1 MPEKI
6 KVGEAKLKRAN
17 EILGIIFY
25 AIWILVGLF
34 FLLFIYGN
42 IKQGALTG
50 LFRPSKVQ
58 NEQAQPP
65 TETTIPGVG
74 KINIGCVQEA
84 LSTEAI
90 QKILTS
96 GNTSN
101 LTDEE
106 RAKLEPCI
114 LEKEAT
120 PSPSSEK

>member
-6 KVGEAKLKRAN
+6 KIGEAKLKRAN

-42 IKQGALTG
+42 IRQGALTG
-50 LFRPSKVQ
+50 LFRSSEVQ

-74 KINIGCVQEA
+74 KVNIGCIQES
-84 LSTEAI
+84 LTTDAI
-90 QKILTS
+90 QKILSS
-96 GNTSN
+96 GNTSS
-101 LTDEE
+101 LTGEE
-106 RAKLEPCI
+106 KAKLEPCI
-114 LEKEAT
+114 LEKEAI